1 MVKITILCITIAIAT
16 AAGRIKQGT
25 VLNGNRNMTI
35 TNRFD
40 NFTWPTGESKYPT
53 PKLQVQNLSHEKK
66 TWNGTIYVCTGE
78 IYSLSDRDFKNTDQ
92 MIAYSLNRISSY
104 INVKFIFNRKKC
116 VLRITPVKELWGS
129 AIGVFFTGIKYYE
142 VHYLYRRETY
152 KQLSTLLHEICHA
165 LGLDHNSKSK
175 SVMGPV
181 HNPSNQQM
189 IYRSDIT
196 TLKNIWGAKNRQL
209 SMQESIDGVSDEE
222 FVDDALN
229 PEFYEA
235 PGTQEYV
242 YAQRKGERHA
252 ANISNA
258 YLTTIYSTH
267 ENYTLDNLFTRMK
280 YAARDPVVAVGM
292 VQTGIIAILALVLI
306 VFVVYLVVRTKRDHT
321 YAPAPR
327 EMDDMLIN
335 K

>member
-25 VLNGNRNMTI
+25 VLNGNRNLAI

-40 NFTWPTGESKYPT
+40 NFTWPTGDSKHPT
-53 PKLQVQNLSHEKK
+53 PKLQDQNLSHEKN
-66 TWNGTIYVCTGE
+66 TWNGTIYFCTGA
-78 IYSLSDRDFKNTDQ
+78 IYSLSDRDFINTDQ
-92 MIAYSLNRISSY
+92 MIAYALNRISGY

-116 VLRITPVKELWGS
+116 VLRITPVEKLWDTT
-129 AIGVFFTGIKYYE
+129 IGVFFTGNKYYE
-142 VHYLYRRETY
+142 IHYLYLKETY
-152 KQLSTLLHEICHA
+152 KQLAAIIHELCHA

-181 HNPSNQQM
+181 YIPSNQQM

-196 TLKNIWGAKNRQL
+196 TLRNIWGAKNR
-209 SMQESIDGVSDEE
+209 SMQEVSDE
-222 FVDDALN
+222 VSDDALN

-242 YAQRKGERHA
+242 YAQRKGERRD

-258 YLTTIYSTH
+258 YVTTIYSTH

-292 VQTGIIAILALVLI
+292 IQTGIIAILSSVLI
-306 VFVVYLVVRTKRDHT
+306 GFVVYLIVKTRRVNAIS
-321 YAPAPR
+321 YSPASR
-327 EMDDMLIN
+327 EMDLIAAR
-335 K
+335 